1 MLKLIDSGDANFDRE
16 LTRLL
21 QRGGPGDGDAA
32 TVESAVADII
42 TAVRARGDDALVEF
56 TNQFDHRDI
65 DSAAQL
71 EVPRST
77 IDAAFD
83 AFAAESPES
92 REVADALRAAAERIT
107 KYHRREAAESVGEW
121 YIEAADGTRLGRRV
135 TPLARVG
142 VYVPGGQAAYP
153 SSALMTVIPAK
164 VAGVREVVM
173 ATPAAG
179 GELNRAVL
187 AAASLA
193 GVDRVFTIGG
203 AQAVAALAYSTAT
216 VPGVDKIVGPGNRYV
231 TAAKRQVFGAVG
243 IDMPAG
249 PSEVVVVC
257 DATADPEWAA
267 LDLFAQ
273 AEHDADAQAIAITD
287 SAEFA
292 ARLNATV
299 ARRLPRM
306 QRRDIIAQS
315 LAAHGAI
322 ITVADLDEAIAL
334 ANRIAPEHLE
344 LCVARP
350 RDLAA
355 QAQHAGAIFI
365 GRHSAE
371 ALGDYCAGPNHV
383 LPTAGAARFA
393 SPLGVADFRKA
404 SSVIDIS
411 AAGAA
416 EMAPI
421 AATLAR
427 AEGLDA
433 HAQAAACRLGD
444 GDGGDGGDGDGGDGD
459 GGDGDGNGD
468 SP

>member
-1 MLKLIDSGDANFDRE
+1 MLTRLNRGDANFDRE

-32 TVESAVADII
+32 AVESTVADII

-56 TNQFDHRDI
+56 TNRFDHREVTC
-65 DSAAQL
+65 AAQL

-83 AFAAESPES
+83 AFAAESAES
-92 REVADALRAAAERIT
+92 KEVADALRKAAARIT
-107 KYHRREAAESVGEW
+107 DYHRREAAESPGDWHLDE
-121 YIEAADGTRLGRRV
+121 ADGTQLGRRV
-135 TPLARVG
+135 SALARVG

-153 SSALMTVIPAK
+153 SSVLMTVIPAK
-164 VAGVREVVM
+164 VAGVGEVVM

-179 GELNRAVL
+179 GALNRAVL

-193 GVDRVFTIGG
+193 GVDRVFTVGG
-203 AQAVAALAYSTAT
+203 AQAVAALAFSTAS

-231 TAAKRQVFGAVG
+231 AEAKRQVFGQVG

-257 DATADPEWAA
+257 DATADADWAA

-292 ARLNATV
+292 ARLSVTIN
-299 ARRLPRM
+299 RHLPRM

-315 LAAHGAI
+315 LASHGAI
-322 ITVADLDEAIAL
+322 ITVTDLAEAVEV

-344 LCVARP
+344 LMVARP
-350 RDLAA
+350 RELIARV
-355 QAQHAGAIFI
+355 QNAGAIFV

-393 SPLGVADFRKA
+393 SPLGVGDFRKA
-404 SSVIDIS
+404 SSVIDLS
-411 AAGAA
+411 ATGAR
-416 EMAPI
+416 EMAAI
-421 AATLAR
+421 ASVLAR
-427 AEGLDA
+427 AEGLQA
-433 HAQAAACRLGD
+433 HAIAAEYRL
-444 GDGGDGGDGDGGDGD
+444 GDGGDGDGEA
-459 GGDGDGNGD
+459 
-468 SP
+468 P